1 MASMSMLPEIPTF
14 NRDYEFPFTRK
25 LTYLNNASH
34 IPLPTTALNCM
45 MALYDELRDGVV
57 EAKRHYVI
65 NDLCRDRI
73 AQYIVSTPQQIAL
86 MHNTGEG
93 LNTALWGLDWRAG
106 DEILTPENEFPSA
119 VYPLLNMAQHKGLS
133 LRFVSE
139 PWTVERLQAA
149 VGQKTR
155 GLVFSWV
162 HFAHG
167 EQRDLAKIG
176 IWAREHGIYTIVDA
190 TQGLG
195 QLSLNLSNEPVD
207 IICCGAQKWLA
218 GPMGAGFMWLRREL
232 VTALDPPYYYWLGAK
247 RSMDFEDL
255 TEYDHPRFADARR
268 YEGGTYAH
276 ADIYAFAG
284 SLGMLLAIGAQDV
297 SVQAQALAEIVR
309 SMAQERGITI
319 NLPAGAEPSA
329 IVSLAPPRA
338 AEIKKLLEAEHIAT
352 SLRAGCIRVSPYFY
366 NTPEEISHLFAV
378 IDKLI

>member
-1 MASMSMLPEIPTF
+1 MSMLPAIPPF

-34 IPLPTTALNCM
+34 IPLPTTALNSM
-45 MALYDELRDGVV
+45 MALYDELREGIV

-65 NDLCRDRI
+65 NDLCRERI
-73 AQYIVSTPQQIAL
+73 AQYINTKPQQIAL
-86 MHNTGEG
+86 MHSTGEG
-93 LNTALWGLDWRAG
+93 LNTGLWGLDWQAG
-106 DEILTPENEFPSA
+106 DEILTPALEFPA
-119 VYPLLNMAQHKGLS
+119 AIYPLLNLAQHKGLTV
-133 LRFVSE
+133 RFVEE
-139 PWTVERLQAA
+139 PWTVDRLQSE
-149 VGQKTR
+149 VGTKTR
-155 GLVFSWV
+155 GLVFSWA
-162 HFAHG
+162 HFANG
-167 EQRDLAKIG
+167 EKRNLTQIG
-176 IWAREHGIYTIVDA
+176 VWAREHGIRTIVDA

-195 QLSLNLSNEPVD
+195 QLSLDLASEPVD

-232 VTALDPPYYYWLGAK
+232 VTVLDPPYFYWLGAQ

-255 TEYDHPRFADARR
+255 TEYDHPRFDDARR
-268 YEGGTYAH
+268 YEGGTYH
-276 ADIYAFAG
+276 HGDIYAFTG
-284 SLGMLLAIGAQDV
+284 SLGMLLAIGAREIEAK
-297 SVQAQALAEIVR
+297 AQALAQQVR
-309 SMAQERGITI
+309 TMARERNIAI

-338 AEIKKLLEAEHIAT
+338 AEIKKLLEQEHIAT